1 MDNMKIKYL
10 EEQIQRS
17 IDDIKVET
25 SYLLGEKNVHEYILY
40 SKHRATISRRLI
52 DIKNY
57 CTELKKE
64 LY

>member
-1 MDNMKIKYL
+1 MSKRYFIEAVEDYIICPYRVIIYDEK
-10 EEQIQRS
+10 
-17 IDDIKVET
+17 DI
-25 SYLLGEKNVHEYILY
+25 HEHIWY
-40 SKHRATISRRLI
+40 SKHRSTISRRLI